1 MTINVETARAD
12 QPLGKA
18 GSIPSEA
25 GGAAPRSGME
35 RSIAAIWQEV
45 LQRQGLARTDDFFDL
60 GGTSLDLIR
69 VFSRVNKEFGLSV
82 NGSLLEEEATI
93 AHMANCIEAA
103 MRVPT

>member
-1 MTINVETARAD
+1 MTVNVEAAHAD

-18 GSIPSEA
+18 GRIPSEA
-25 GGAAPRSGME
+25 DGAAPRSGME

-45 LQRQGLARTDDFFDL
+45 LQREGVARTDDFFDL

-69 VFSRVNKEFGLSV
+69 VFSRVNKEFGLSL
-82 NGSLLEEEATI
+82 NGSLLEDEATI